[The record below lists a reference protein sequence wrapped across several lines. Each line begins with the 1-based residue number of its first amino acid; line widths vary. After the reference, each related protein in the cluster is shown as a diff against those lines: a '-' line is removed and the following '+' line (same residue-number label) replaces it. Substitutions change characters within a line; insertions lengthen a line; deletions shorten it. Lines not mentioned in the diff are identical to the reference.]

1 MTAPIFLFAS
11 WAVMSSGVAVKVS
24 ITVFLAAAETC
35 PSNAHKTLKHPG
47 ERVSDAAGVC
57 VVREVLGNAGR

>member
-35 PSNAHKTLKHPG
+35 PSNAHKILKK
-47 ERVSDAAGVC
+47 
-57 VVREVLGNAGR
+57 VLSMGATNIGGSL

>member
-35 PSNAHKTLKHPG
+35 PSNAHKILKK
-47 ERVSDAAGVC
+47 
-57 VVREVLGNAGR
+57 VLLMGATNIGGSL